1 MSATLFRSITRL
13 YVVLAASM
21 LAGVVVIYLVA
32 DFGDWVRIYVN
43 RPWTD
48 VAWLYWFKAQVA
60 VQQFAPAALLLAGG
74 AAVTVLRRRGEWTAM
89 QALGFSRWAMVL
101 PLLVSAGVAAVGL
114 MAFDDFVVTKAG
126 RRIDELMVQKFGRVG
141 DTSVFYAPKRWFRVG
156 RHVIQVRGEATRE
169 GALSEVS
176 IFELGPKF
184 ELERRLDAT
193 RMLSAGPGRWM
204 LEGVTER
211 RFASGPGTPVAK
223 PEEELALEGT
233 TADTFRIQ
241 VGRPELMPF
250 GELLEQESLRAKVGL
265 SSSRFWYAFH
275 SRLAYPVTGVAGA
288 LLAALLAL
296 RPSRKGALAL
306 ALVEGAGI
314 SFGLFTLTLAGK
326 ALVLGEHAPAWG
338 AAWAPVV
345 GLVIAAVLVWL
356 ASEGRLASSSRGRVG
371 SAG

>member
-1 MSATLFRSITRL
+1 MSGVLFRSVAKL
-13 YVVLAASM
+13 YVLLAASM

-48 VAWLYWFKAQVA
+48 VGLLYWFKAQVA

-89 QALGFSRWAMVL
+89 QALGFSRWAMVAPVL
-101 PLLVSAGVAAVGL
+101 ASAGLAALVL
-114 MAFDDFVVTKAG
+114 VAFDDRVVTTAG
-126 RRIDELMVQKFGRVG
+126 TRIDELMVQRFGRVG
-141 DTSVFYAPKRWFRVG
+141 DTGVFYAPKRWFRVG
-156 RHVIQVRGEATRE
+156 RHVVHLMGEAPRE
-169 GALSEVS
+169 GPLTEVS
-176 IFELGPKF
+176 VFELGPQF
-184 ELERRLDAT
+184 ELQRRLEAA
-193 RMLSAGPGRWM
+193 RMFSVGGGRWR
-204 LEGVTER
+204 LEGVSER
-211 RFASGPGTPVAK
+211 RFGEGSAAPVVKAD
-223 PEEELALEGT
+223 EVLELEGT
-233 TADTFRIQ
+233 TPDTFRIQ

-250 GELLEQESLRAKVGL
+250 GELLEQERLRAKVGL
-265 SSSRFWYAFH
+265 TSGRFWYAFH

-314 SFGLFTLTLAGK
+314 SFGLFTVTLAGK

-345 GLVIAAVLVWL
+345 GLVVAAVMVWL
-356 ASEGRLASSSRGRVG
+356 ASEGRFGLRRAAR
-371 SAG
+371 